1 MKMKR
6 GGLAVG
12 FAILLGLSTAVGA
25 QSPAGDWEA
34 VDKVFGRP
42 GKDQPGDVHKFS
54 WPRNDLHVRIG
65 DVPVEPALALGS
77 WAAFKKTG
85 AGQNAMAMGDLVLLG
100 SEVAPVVGAL
110 EDGGFE
116 VLAIHNHLL
125 EETPRVMYVHFH
137 GRGDAAAIAK
147 TLKAALDKTKTPL
160 VPSAGTAPAGPT
172 AQQEKILQQ
181 VQDILGRKG
190 SMAGVVLQ
198 LSVPR
203 ADAIQDS
210 GMEVPPSM
218 GMATAINFET
228 VEGRVATT
236 GDFVLIA
243 DEVNPVIREL
253 RAHGIEATALHSHML
268 RETPRLFF
276 LHFWGV
282 EAPEKIAD
290 GLKAA
295 LAKVATKTP

>member
-1 MKMKR
+1 VKR
-6 GGLAVG
+6 ASFPIG
-12 FAILLGLSTAVGA
+12 FSILLCLSAAAGA
-25 QSPAGDWEA
+25 QSPAGGWEN

-42 GKDQPGDVHKFS
+42 GRDQPGDVHKFS
-54 WPRNDLHVRIG
+54 WPRSDLQVLIG
-65 DVPVEPALALGS
+65 NIPVEPALALGS

-85 AGQNAMAMGDLVLLG
+85 TGQDAMTMGDLVLLG
-100 SEVAPVVGAL
+100 PEVAPVVGAL

-116 VLAIHNHLL
+116 ILAIHNHLL
-125 EETPRVMYVHFH
+125 GETPRVMYVHFH
-137 GRGDAAAIAK
+137 ARGDAAAIAK
-147 TLKAALDKTKTPL
+147 TLEAALEKTKTPL
-160 VPSAGTAPAGPT
+160 LSSSGPAPAGPT
-172 AQQEKILQQ
+172 ARQEKIFQQ

-198 LSVPR
+198 FGVPR
-203 ADAIQDS
+203 SDPIQDS
-210 GMEVPPSM
+210 GMDIPPSM

-236 GDFVLIA
+236 GDLVLIA

-253 RAHGIEATALHSHML
+253 RVHGIEPTALHSHML

-282 EAPEKIAD
+282 GPPEKMAE

-295 LAKVATKTP
+295 LAKTASRQ

>member
-1 MKMKR
+1 MKR
-6 GGLAVG
+6 ASLPMGL
-12 FAILLGLSTAVGA
+12 AILLSLSTAAGA
-25 QSPAGDWEA
+25 QSPPGGWET
-34 VDKVFGRP
+34 VDKIFGRP
-42 GKDQPGDVHKFS
+42 GKDQPGDVHRFS
-54 WPRNDLHVRIG
+54 WPRTDLHVRIG
-65 DVPVEPALALGS
+65 DVPVEPALGLGS

-85 AGQNAMAMGDLVLLG
+85 TGQDAMAMGDLVLLG
-100 SEVAPVVGAL
+100 PEVAPVVGAL

-137 GRGDAAAIAK
+137 GRGDTVAIAK
-147 TLKAALDKTKTPL
+147 TLKAALDRTKTPL
-160 VPSAGTAPAGPT
+160 GASAGNAAAGPT
-172 AQQEKILQQ
+172 AQQEKIFQQ
-181 VQDILGRKG
+181 IQDILGRKG

-198 LSVPR
+198 FGVPR

-228 VEGRVATT
+228 AEGRVATT

-253 RAHGIEATALHSHML
+253 RAHGIDATALHSHML

-282 EAPEKIAD
+282 GPPEKIAA

-295 LAKVATKTP
+295 LAKVASKTP

>member
-1 MKMKR
+1 MKR
-6 GGLAVG
+6 ASLPVGL
-12 FAILLGLSTAVGA
+12 AILLSLSTAAGA
-25 QSPAGDWEA
+25 QSPAGGWET
-34 VDKVFGRP
+34 VDKIFGRS
-42 GKDQPGDVHKFS
+42 GKEQPGDVHKFS
-54 WPRNDLHVRIG
+54 WPRSDLHVRIG
-65 DVPVEPALALGS
+65 DVRVEPALGLGS

-85 AGQNAMAMGDLVLLG
+85 TGQDAMAMGDLVLLG
-100 SEVAPVVGAL
+100 PEVAPVVGAL

-137 GRGDAAAIAK
+137 GRGDTVAIAK
-147 TLKAALDKTKTPL
+147 TLKAALDRTKTPL
-160 VPSAGTAPAGPT
+160 GASSGNTPAGPT
-172 AQQEKILQQ
+172 AQQEKIFQQ
-181 VQDILGRKG
+181 IQDILGRKG

-198 LSVPR
+198 FGVPR
-203 ADAIQDS
+203 ADTIQDS

-253 RAHGIEATALHSHML
+253 RAHGIDATALHSHML

-282 EAPEKIAD
+282 GSPEKIAA

-295 LAKVATKTP
+295 LAKVASKTP